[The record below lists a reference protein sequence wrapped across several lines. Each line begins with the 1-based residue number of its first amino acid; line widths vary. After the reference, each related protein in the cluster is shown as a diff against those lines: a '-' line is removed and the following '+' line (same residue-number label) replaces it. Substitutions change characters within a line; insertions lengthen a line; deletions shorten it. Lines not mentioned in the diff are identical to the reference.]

1 MCIYDHFK
9 GQYRHTRIAD
19 AYITSTKPTNQN
31 FCLCIQRINNNA
43 VHFGVSFVYIHAAI
57 RADLFFVS
65 CREQYYKTVNYNSF

>member
-31 FCLCIQRINNNA
+31 KKF
-43 VHFGVSFVYIHAAI
+43 
-57 RADLFFVS
+57 LFMHTA
-65 CREQYYKTVNYNSF
+65 YK